1 MATKKTTKTE
11 NVNKKFGTMWLYIIL
26 ALLGA
31 VAAIY
36 GVVTLFTES
45 GDEMPKIGALVAGV
59 IVALWSGKKAIAL
72 DKAGE

>member
-1 MATKKTTKTE
+1 METKKTTKTE

-36 GVVTLFTES
+36 GAVTLFTEP

-59 IVALWSGKKAIAL
+59 IVALWCGKKAI
-72 DKAGE
+72 DKDKE